1 MKLRNT
7 LLAGAVATIL
17 AAPAFAQVQTLNA
30 FENADVD
37 TTFDLSFD
45 ALGINTTSRVIY
57 TRFDLDIDPTEG
69 TAAFTSY
76 EQEIEPLTLPLGI
89 STGRLKVEI
98 ISSEGSYNANFGTFE
113 TNDVYRITFEN
124 DLSFFGFESP
134 VDFPAVSTGTVRN
147 VGEDRFIDMDW
158 QGAGQFEN
166 ADNPSEPFEYNYACE
181 VSTVVAN
188 NLASIP
194 PIPTTQS
201 CASGVLGIFGFA
213 TFGMGFMGMK
223 RRIRRNR

>member
-7 LLAGAVATIL
+7 LLAGAIAAIL
-17 AAPAFAQVQTLNA
+17 AAPAFAQNETLNA

-37 TTFDLSFD
+37 TTFSLNFD
-45 ALGINTTSRVIY
+45 DLGINTTSRVIY
-57 TRFDLDIDPTEG
+57 TRFDLDIDPTAG
-69 TAAFTSY
+69 TAGFTNY
-76 EQEIEPLTLPLGI
+76 EQEIEPLALPLGI

-98 ISSEGSYNANFGTFE
+98 ISSEGTYNASFGTFE

-124 DLSFFGFESP
+124 DLSFFGFQSP
-134 VDFPAVSTGTVRN
+134 VEFPAVSTGTIRN

-166 ADNPSEPFEYNYACE
+166 ADNPSEPFEYNYNCS

-188 NLASIP
+188 DLAAIP

-223 RRIRRNR
+223 RTVRRRR